1 MGFTLSQIG
10 QDRYGLEVTRPVR
23 RVTPAELR
31 EAFNAGRYYE
41 RVVAN
46 ELIATV
52 ESERPARPEA
62 NRNQPAGSISQ
73 MVWYYDMSFQRLA
86 LVHQYLRRDAPRRLW
101 KARPEEAPP
110 DEEILFC

>member
-1 MGFTLSQIG
+1 M
-10 QDRYGLEVTRPVR
+10 TRPVR

-31 EAFNAGRYYE
+31 EVFNVGRYYE

-62 NRNQPAGSISQ
+62 NQPAGTVSQ

-86 LVHQYLRRDAPRRLW
+86 LVHQYLRRDGTLGGSGRPDPKRLLL
-101 KARPEEAPP
+101 